1 MSKGKK
7 KSQASKPKDT
17 PNSDERR
24 TEEDIRNDE
33 QEVAH
38 FRDVQLIRFVKCRFN
53 THFSIMLHSC
63 YWN

>member
-7 KSQASKPKDT
+7 KGQASKPKDT

-24 TEEDIRNDE
+24 TEEDIRTDE

-38 FRDVQLIRFVKCRFN
+38 FRDVHLIRFVDCRFN
-53 THFSIMLHSC
+53 TRFLIMLHSC